1 MKGLFISEAF
11 IKENTPI
18 NDNVDDKL
26 LKMAIIEAQELHLL
40 EAIGTGLYND
50 LNAKIVSGT
59 IAGNDLILMVDYIR
73 PMMKYW
79 VMFEG
84 TPMLLFKFTNKS
96 NSTSTSDNSTPVQYE
111 DMKYSVNQFK
121 AKAQVYTDRLV
132 RFIEANAT
140 TFPLY
145 YNPGNN
151 LDTIYPN
158 KEGYTTDWYLG
169 DVIHSASQPNMGD
182 IR

>member
-50 LNAKIVSGT
+50 LNAKIVAGT
-59 IAGNDLILMVDYIR
+59 IAGMDLTLMVDYIR

-79 VMFEG
+79 VMYEG

-96 NSTSTSDNSTPVQYE
+96 NSTSTSDNSAPVQYE

-121 AKAQVYTDRLV
+121 AKAQVYTARLA
-132 RFIEANAT
+132 RYIEANAT
-140 TFPLY
+140 SFPLY
-145 YNPGNN
+145 YNAGHNI
-151 LDTIYPN
+151 DTIFPTR
-158 KEGYTTDWYLG
+158 EGYTTDWYLG
-169 DVIHSASQPNMGD
+169 DMKYVPPQSNMGD